1 MDNKK
6 IFIIIAIILAILTLI
21 AATVFEIKE
30 VAAYNWRSQYNFDKK
45 EPLDAF
51 VFAEMLN
58 VKYGDDKVEHKETE
72 TELDTINSNT
82 LYINIGSTIS
92 FNSDEKEEL
101 REFIAAGNK
110 AILLGEDIDFDI
122 TAVEYEYDSLKQ
134 IYEIDTTAEK
144 YATSIGYEVASF
156 TDTIFHF
163 DYTPFD
169 SAQHRYSYINT
180 NHDLNGSQKKSFN
193 HLYKFAAFDYESLAY
208 TKDSL
213 TFFCKVPLGEGA
225 LYIHTVPSLFTNIGT
240 EQEYYLDHFNYVFSQ
255 LTADKV
261 ILEKANPFANLFES
275 GRKNSPLEY
284 ILSIPA
290 LSWAYYLLV
299 LTLILFVIFRGKRTQ
314 RVIPTIQENKNTSMD
329 YIKTLSTLYQNQGQ
343 NTKLVNHIRDGF
355 FHRIKSKYYLDNSDE
370 LFIDKLAAKSKIEKQ
385 EIENLVHKLT
395 SKRGSTISDNQLIIL
410 HKQIESFYHKAK

>member
-6 IFIIIAIILAILTLI
+6 IFIIIAIVLVILTLI
-21 AATVFEIKE
+21 AATVFEIKD

-45 EPLDAF
+45 QPRDAF
-51 VFAEMLN
+51 VFAELLN
-58 VKYGDDKVEHKETE
+58 AKYGDHVEIKEPE
-72 TELDTINSNT
+72 TELDSINSNT
-82 LYINIGSTIS
+82 LYINIGSALNFT
-92 FNSDEKEEL
+92 SDEKDEL
-101 REFIAAGNK
+101 KEFISAGNK
-110 AILLGEDIDFDI
+110 ALLLAEDIDFDI
-122 TAVEYEYDSLKQ
+122 SAVEHIYDSLNH

-144 YATSIGYEVASF
+144 YETSIGYEIASY

-163 DYTPFD
+163 GHIPFD
-169 SAQHRYSYINT
+169 SAQQQYSYLNT
-180 NHDLNGSQKKSFN
+180 NQDLSGSQNKNFK
-193 HLYKFAAFDYESLAY
+193 HLYEYAAFEYEPLAY
-208 TKDSL
+208 TIDSL
-213 TFFCKVPLGEGA
+213 SFFCKIPMGEGE
-225 LYIHTVPSLFTNIGT
+225 LYIHTVPSLFNNIGT
-240 EQEYYLDHFNYVFSQ
+240 QQAYYLDHFNYVFSE
-255 LTADKV
+255 LAADRV
-261 ILEKANPFANLFES
+261 ILEKASPFANLFES

-299 LTLILFVIFRGKRTQ
+299 LTLILFVVFRGKRTQ
-314 RVIPTIQENKNTSMD
+314 KVIPTIQENKNTSMD

-355 FHRIKSKYYLDNSDE
+355 FHRIKSKYYLDNNDE